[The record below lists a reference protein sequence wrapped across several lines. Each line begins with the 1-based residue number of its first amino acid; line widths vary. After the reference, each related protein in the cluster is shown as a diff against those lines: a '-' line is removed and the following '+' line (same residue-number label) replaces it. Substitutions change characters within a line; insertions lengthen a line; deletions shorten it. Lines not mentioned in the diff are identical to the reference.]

1 MKSQCLLQSD
11 PLGPVEP
18 LGPLGP
24 VEPLGPL
31 GPVEHSG
38 GTAGGQCVN
47 AGTFTPPS
55 HHALPSTFKMKN
67 LQM

>member
-11 PLGPVEP
+11 
-18 LGPLGP
+18 PLGP